1 MQRNFPPEYCN
12 VYSELNFLHCK
23 NEPAWDFQAKLSLRI
38 KKRACRMHGRPE
50 IIQSYK
56 VKIKPEDQQQQVLY
70 QLHFLRIS

>member
-1 MQRNFPPEYCN
+1 MGFPGKTFSP
-12 VYSELNFLHCK
+12 H
-23 NEPAWDFQAKLSLRI
+23 

-70 QLHFLRIS
+70 QPHFLRIS